1 MTKMPDSDFGTM
13 TDSKTSD
20 TSFRVLAL
28 TSTSA
33 CEAQLKEVLSARKDV
48 KFDIINAKLSEAEQ
62 VFKDKGTAPMFIWE
76 IKPDQEADIEE
87 LRKFVSSVHGASTN
101 VVVTAENLNH
111 TTMLRL
117 LRAGAADFLP
127 QPISVS
133 ELSEVL
139 NRVSR
144 HIQTHKVDPAQNGHV
159 YSFIHASG
167 GTGATTLAV
176 NSAVLLAEMNK
187 DKQHSVCFIDL
198 DLQFG
203 GAEMQLDLSSHSPIL
218 ETIESPER
226 IDSEMLEA
234 MMVRHPTGLHVLT
247 APKTPVPMEAIDSAY
262 VERILRLARRRY
274 DYVVVDLP
282 QALTSWTDTVLKMS
296 SNVFAVAQMTV
307 PAIRQMRRLFDTLE
321 QEGLYSLPIHV
332 IINRYG
338 GLRRFADDRV
348 GLTQAEKALERKVDF
363 TVPNDFRLISEAL
376 DQGRP
381 AALLRPRSKFAQ
393 KIQNMMD
400 SVSTEVDA
408 KGEKSAK
415 GKKVIR
421 PDVRRP

>member
-13 TDSKTSD
+13 TEDKNPDSG
-20 TSFRVLAL
+20 FRVLAL

-33 CEAQLKEVLSARKDV
+33 CEAQLKEVLSTRKDV
-48 KFDIINAKLSEAEQ
+48 KFNIVNGKLSDAEST
-62 VFKDKGTAPMFIWE
+62 FKDNGAAPMFIWE

-87 LRKFVSSVHGASTN
+87 LRKFVGSVQGASTN

-133 ELSEVL
+133 ELTEVL

-144 HIQTHKVDPAQNGHV
+144 HVATQKADPAQNGHI

-187 DKQHSVCFIDL
+187 DKKHSVCFIDL

-203 GAEMQLDLSSHSPIL
+203 GAEMQLDLTSHSPIL

-274 DYVVVDLP
+274 EYVVVDLP
-282 QALTSWTDTVLKMS
+282 QSLTSWTDTVLKMS
-296 SNVFAVAQMTV
+296 SNIFAVAQMTV
-307 PAIRQMRRLFDTLE
+307 PAIRQMRRLFDALE

-348 GLTQAEKALERKVDF
+348 GLAQAEKALERKVDF

-400 SVSTEVDA
+400 TVSTQEGA
-408 KGEKSAK
+408 KSPRSEK

-421 PDVRRP
+421 PDIRRP